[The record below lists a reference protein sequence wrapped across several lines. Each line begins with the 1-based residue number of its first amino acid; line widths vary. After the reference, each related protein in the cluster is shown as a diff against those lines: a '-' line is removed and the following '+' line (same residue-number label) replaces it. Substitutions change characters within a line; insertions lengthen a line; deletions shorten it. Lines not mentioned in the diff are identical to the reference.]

1 MSRKSLGYWTLPK
14 PDIESK
20 EWLRVP
26 RVARTIPFGYK
37 EDPED
42 SDFLLPIKEELDAL
56 EQAKKHLQQYSYR
69 EVAIWLS
76 KETSRYISHMG
87 LKKRIDIV
95 NKLYDEGHTIVY
107 WTARGTTTG
116 IDWTDVTRNQLD
128 NWGCQW
134 NELICGKDKGAFDM
148 VIDDKAYRIDEI

>member
-1 MSRKSLGYWTLPK
+1 MYSLLKKGRMSRKSLGYWTLPK
-14 PDIESK
+14 PDIEIK
-20 EWLRVP
+20 EWVRIP

-56 EQAKKHLQQYSYR
+56 EQAKRHLQQYSYR

-87 LKKRIDIV
+87 LKKRIDIERRR
-95 NKLYDEGHTIVY
+95 KKSTTIKREL
-107 WTARGTTTG
+107 TRRLEKAIKEIEKIETERTG
-116 IDWTDVTRNQLD
+116 SYVT
-128 NWGCQW
+128 
-134 NELICGKDKGAFDM
+134 
-148 VIDDKAYRIDEI
+148 